1 MFTGNSRKTRP
12 PRSPASCKAT
22 EWNAISTKMGGRLVE
37 EGRGSGNESR
47 KVCRDPL
54 EQRGREREDRF
65 GGEDAK
71 NTPVGS

>member
-12 PRSPASCKAT
+12 PRSLAT

-37 EGRGSGNESR
+37 EGRGERVR
-47 KVCRDPL
+47 KRVPKSMQGPL
-54 EQRGREREDRF
+54 RTENRGRENRF